1 MTSFSIMLTYAI
13 ILSLLSNQSPLPRFF
28 FHSRRPPCPFR
39 RSPEPLLPPSS
50 ALLLLSISVFSFYPC
65 FSAEAELSRNPLWF
79 QIRWFQWQIRTV
91 YGVVMR
97 LEDGFFLVVSVSR
110 ACLEISY
117 QRNFPLGS
125 SSLAVCESSSNLHR
139 VRLRCSGGVGSC
151 GPWISGFLRSS
162 SSSSGVYRGSAFGLV
177 QGWLLACLVAD
188 SSGVEVGSTGW
199 RSSLRALSLAV
210 ELCPSDP
217 VVLYGLWVKRMY
229 TVSVRWVGGSTLQK
243 TSPNNGIVSCGLL
256 LVLPVR

>member
-1 MTSFSIMLTYAI
+1 MEMSKYLKNNTSFLVQAPPQTIT
-13 ILSLLSNQSPLPRFF
+13 
-28 FHSRRPPCPFR
+28 RRVGNTLKER

-151 GPWISGFLRSS
+151 GPWISGFFRSS

-188 SSGVEVGSTGW
+188 S
-199 RSSLRALSLAV
+199 
-210 ELCPSDP
+210 C
-217 VVLYGLWVKRMY
+217 
-229 TVSVRWVGGSTLQK
+229 GGACW
-243 TSPNNGIVSCGLL
+243 GCGLL
-256 LVLPVR
+256 LCRVHLGV